1 MGKDTRAV
9 MFQEVLVQS
18 TGGVDDD
25 WLTLLDAL
33 VRQYGRFYHRLAYG
47 VLHRNEAA
55 ADVCQQAYLRA
66 WERRDQIRDS
76 GALRSWLAR
85 VVINESFLVL
95 RRSETEQRVL
105 AARSGWVGGQQAAVE
120 ASDRRD
126 LVVVAMARLP
136 EPVRTV
142 VALRV
147 MQGLSG
153 NEVSRLLGSNASEV
167 SRRLHEGLD
176 QLRLFLGNGDSS
188 GG

>member
-1 MGKDTRAV
+1 V
-9 MFQEVLVQS
+9 YS
-18 TGGVDDD
+18 TGGGEDG
-25 WLTLLDAL
+25 WLSLLDSL

-47 VLHRNEAA
+47 VLRRNEAA

-66 WERRDQIRDS
+66 WEQRDRIRDP
-76 GALRSWLAR
+76 GALRSWLSR
-85 VVINESFLVL
+85 VVINESFLIL
-95 RRSETEQRVL
+95 RKSEREQRVL
-105 AARSGWVGGQQAAVE
+105 AARAGWAHDHQGPAE

-136 EPVRTV
+136 EPLRTV

-153 NEVSRLLGSNASEV
+153 NEVSQLLGSTAPEV

-176 QLRLFLGNGDSS
+176 QLRLFLGDGNNS